1 MHTRFVLIPLPHSR
15 RLMLRARLDTPI
27 HGWRALL
34 SRLLFLDAYAGVDL
48 EERAF
53 EVRLILCG
61 FGIRLWAEADDG
73 VQMSIRLFWPAGFVD
88 LDATEWKT
96 IL

>member
-15 RLMLRARLDTPI
+15 RLMLRARIAMPI
-27 HGWRALL
+27 HGLRALL

-48 EERAF
+48 EEHVF

-61 FGIRLWAEADDG
+61 FGIRLWAEADDS

-88 LDATEWKT
+88 LDAAEWKT